1 MVKAGIYILLRFSPL
16 FRSTLLSDF
25 IAIYGA
31 FTFIAT
37 AFLAVSQSN
46 AKRILAYSTVSNLGL
61 MIASI
66 GLNTSGAIAAAIL
79 LLIFHAVSKA
89 LLFLCVGTI
98 EQHIGSRNIEDMKGL
113 INRMPVTTIITF
125 IGILTLMAAPLGC
138 WFLNGL

>member
-1 MVKAGIYILLRFSPL
+1 
-16 FRSTLLSDF
+16 
-25 IAIYGA
+25 IYGA

-98 EQHIGSRNIEDMKGL
+98 EQHIGSRN
-113 INRMPVTTIITF
+113 
-125 IGILTLMAAPLGC
+125 
-138 WFLNGL
+138 